1 MTHLQEL
8 DVLMELVQSKYRI
21 FKDDVKFHANW
32 DGEEAC
38 IQRSSIELMDALNM
52 FRKSLAPIRESNAKP
67 LCDIRL
73 DKYCGID
80 DLAAIVEA
88 SSLPCDHSDAN

>member
-1 MTHLQEL
+1 MTLIDKQQAAL
-8 DVLMELVQSKYRI
+8 DKLNAKFRAY
-21 FKDDVKFHANW
+21 KDDVRHHAGW
-32 DGEEAC
+32 EHEEEANK
-38 IQRSSIELMDALNM
+38 SSRKNLLLALSEFDKLM
-52 FRKSLAPIRESNAKP
+52 FTHESNAKP

-88 SSLPCDHSDAN
+88 ISLPCDQTNAN

>member
-32 DGEEAC
+32 DGEEAYS
-38 IQRSSIELMDALNM
+38 QTQ
-52 FRKSLAPIRESNAKP
+52 LADTLKR
-67 LCDIRL
+67 
-73 DKYCGID
+73 
-80 DLAAIVEA
+80 
-88 SSLPCDHSDAN
+88 